1 MRTRKPAG
9 TARRPDT
16 GAGRAGV
23 ETGSVSLLVLPLA
36 FGLLAAAGLVVDGSV
51 TLTAHQQAANEA
63 EQAARAGAQAVNVA
77 AARAGRFAPGLTS
90 GQQAAQDYLAAAA
103 GHPHTVAVSGD
114 SVDVT
119 VTVTHPTRVLSL
131 IGIGEVT
138 ATGRGRSRLT
148 GGVTT
153 AVSPP

>member
-1 MRTRKPAG
+1 
-9 TARRPDT
+9 
-16 GAGRAGV
+16 
-23 ETGSVSLLVLPLA
+23 
-36 FGLLAAAGLVVDGSV
+36 
-51 TLTAHQQAANEA
+51 
-63 EQAARAGAQAVNVA
+63 VNVA

-90 GQQAAQDYLAAAA
+90 GQQAAQDYLAAA

>member
-1 MRTRKPAG
+1 MRTREPAG

-16 GAGRAGV
+16 GAGRAGG
-23 ETGSVSLLVLPLA
+23 ETGSASLLVLPLA

-77 AARAGRFAPGLTS
+77 AARAGRFTPGLTS
-90 GQQAAQDYLAAAA
+90 GQQAAQDYLAAT
-103 GHPHTVAVSGD
+103 GNPHTVAVSGD

-138 ATGRGRSRLT
+138 ATGHGRSRLT